1 MGRVSKRDT
10 KMFRQLV
17 QDCMFYGLNEDESL
31 IYIKKRTGGLKISR
45 SNFYNIKKRISE
57 NEEEIVQER
66 LTEHGRIGIA
76 LKLFEI
82 IDSIER
88 VQTFL
93 FQSLR
98 EEFMKP
104 MEKRNLFSVARIA
117 TNILENSK
125 FLRLLSIDIPFV
137 KQIRAEIDKARE
149 IQRPDD
155 EPVVE

>member
-137 KQIRAEIDKARE
+137 KQIKAEIDKARE

>member
-1 MGRVSKRDT
+1 MK
-10 KMFRQLV
+10 
-17 QDCMFYGLNEDESL
+17 
-31 IYIKKRTGGLKISR
+31 
-45 SNFYNIKKRISE
+45 
-57 NEEEIVQER
+57 ER

-82 IDSIER
+82 TDSIER

-98 EEFMKP
+98 EECMKP

-117 TNILENSK
+117 TNILENGK

>member
-93 FQSLR
+93 F
-98 EEFMKP
+98 M
-104 MEKRNLFSVARIA
+104 II
-117 TNILENSK
+117 T
-125 FLRLLSIDIPFV
+125 
-137 KQIRAEIDKARE
+137 
-149 IQRPDD
+149 
-155 EPVVE
+155 

>member
-1 MGRVSKRDT
+1 MKT
-10 KMFRQLV
+10 
-17 QDCMFYGLNEDESL
+17 ESL

-82 IDSIER
+82 VESIER

-125 FLRLLSIDIPFV
+125 FLRLL
-137 KQIRAEIDKARE
+137 
-149 IQRPDD
+149 
-155 EPVVE
+155 

>member
-1 MGRVSKRDT
+1 
-10 KMFRQLV
+10 MFRQLV

-137 KQIRAEIDKARE
+137 KQIKAEIDKARE

>member
-1 MGRVSKRDT
+1 
-10 KMFRQLV
+10 
-17 QDCMFYGLNEDESL
+17 
-31 IYIKKRTGGLKISR
+31 
-45 SNFYNIKKRISE
+45 
-57 NEEEIVQER
+57 VQER

-76 LKLFEI
+76 LKLFEM

-93 FQSLR
+93 FQALR

-149 IQRPDD
+149 VQRPDD